1 MSAEDDKMD
10 IEVRKSLQ
18 QFLSSSINFANQM
31 PEEEIRRITK
41 VSGWDTD
48 KVPLNSLRLG
58 VVRGIKKHHEQIVS
72 NEWVIVVDKDAMDS
86 YADVTNDDKELN
98 AETIPFD
105 HFYLVR
111 YDRESNR
118 VDSTTLYTT
127 GSLTMEAS
135 DLMGGPL
142 FAQTFRRTDTIN
154 PKYVANWNAKPS
166 TEVTHT
172 MDYSPVDVNHEG
184 NMSERLWYRGYHEM
198 CNNKH
203 FKKSIRDG
211 LPSKLAK
218 KRIRKDKSEFVG
230 RFTVIKPV
238 VSDYEAQEPQ
248 GGTKAAH
255 WVRGHFKKCKTG
267 TFWWK
272 AHIAGSGELKAKP
285 YKI

>member
-18 QFLSSSINFANQM
+18 QFLSGAMNFAM
-31 PEEEIRRITK
+31 KLPEEEIRRITRA
-41 VSGWDTD
+41 SGWDTS

-58 VVRGIKKHHEQIVS
+58 VVKGIKKCHEQVTS

-86 YADVTNDDKELN
+86 YADVTQDNKELN

-111 YDRESNR
+111 YDRENNR
-118 VDSTTLYTT
+118 VDSTTLYTS
-127 GSLTMEAS
+127 GSLGEGAPEGVMYV
-135 DLMGGPL
+135 
-142 FAQTFRRTDTIN
+142 QTFRRTDTIN
-154 PKYVANWNAKPS
+154 PKYVANWDTKPNA
-166 TEVTHT
+166 EATHT
-172 MDYSPVDVNHEG
+172 MDYTPVDVNHKN
-184 NMSERLWYRGYHEM
+184 NMSERIWYRGYHEM
-198 CNNKH
+198 CSNKH

-218 KRIRKDKSEFVG
+218 KRIRKDSSEFVG
-230 RFTVIKPV
+230 KFTIIKPV